1 MHLFLNIIF
10 LINIVFIISI
20 IFIERR
26 NPQTTWAWILILT
39 FLPILGFIIYIL
51 FGQNITR
58 EKNFK
63 RKILDD
69 KTKQKYLN
77 SFKSNYKLDDISLK
91 YKDLIMMN
99 FNNDNSTY
107 TQRNDI
113 DLYFDANSLFEEMI
127 DEINK
132 AEKFIHMEFY
142 IFKSDEIG
150 KKILQALTKKAKEGV
165 EVKLLV
171 DSIGNSIHKK
181 DIDKLKAAG
190 GDFKIFFP
198 GFCKY
203 INLRI
208 NYRNHRKILI
218 IDSKVAFLG
227 GFNIGDEYLGKDKNI
242 GYWRD
247 THTKIKGLAIN
258 DLEGRFLLDWSY
270 ANESDLDIDLKKYF
284 INPYSTDLPKK
295 IIGAQIVS
303 SGPDHTEQQIRNGYF
318 KIINSAKKN
327 LFIQTPYFVLDEPM
341 LEALRLAALSGVD
354 VKIML
359 PGNPDHKFMGWIANS
374 YFESLLN
381 AGAKIYLYEKGFLH
395 AKTIV
400 ADSSICSVGT
410 ANMDIRSFSLNFES
424 NIFIYNEAISKS
436 MEEQFFKDLKVCT
449 KVTIESF
456 EKRSIISRIGES
468 IIRLVSPLM

>member
-150 KKILQALTKKAKEGV
+150 KK
-165 EVKLLV
+165 
-171 DSIGNSIHKK
+171 

-218 IDSKVAFLG
+218 IDRKVAFLG

-284 INPYSTDLPKK
+284 INPHSTDLPKK

-303 SGPDHTEQQIRNGYF
+303 SGPDHTEQQIKNGYF

-449 KVTIESF
+449 KVTLESF

>member
-1 MHLFLNIIF
+1 MHFFLSAIF
-10 LINIVFIISI
+10 LINIVFILSI
-20 IFIERR
+20 IFLERK
-26 NPQTTWAWILILT
+26 NPATTWAWILILT
-39 FLPILGFIIYIL
+39 FLPIIGFIIYIL

-63 RKILDD
+63 KKITDD

-77 SFKSNYKLDDISLK
+77 EFKKHYKLDDISLK

-113 DLYFDANSLFEEMI
+113 DLYFDAHRLFEEMI
-127 DEINK
+127 KEIEQAK
-132 AEKFIHMEFY
+132 EFIHIEFY

-150 KKILQALTKKAKEGV
+150 KKVLKALTEKAKEGI

-171 DSIGNSIHKK
+171 DSIGNSIEKK
-181 DIDKLKAAG
+181 YIDNFKAAG
-190 GDFKIFFP
+190 GEFKVFFP

-208 NYRNHRKILI
+208 NYRNHRKILV
-218 IDSKVAFLG
+218 IDRKVAFLG
-227 GFNIGDEYLGKDKNI
+227 GFNIGDEYLGRDKKI

-247 THTKIKGLAIN
+247 THTKIKGLVIN

-270 ANESDLDIDLKKYF
+270 ANDSDLNIDLKKYF
-284 INPYSTDLPKK
+284 MHPNSLEVPDK

-303 SGPDHTEQQIRNGYF
+303 SGPDHVEQQIKNGYF

-341 LEALRLAALSGVD
+341 LEALRLSALSGVD

-359 PGNPDHKFMGWIANS
+359 PGNPDHAFMAWIANS
-374 YFESLLN
+374 YFESLLK
-381 AGAKIYLYEKGFLH
+381 AGAKIYLYQKGFLH

-400 ADSSICSVGT
+400 ADSSICSIGT

-424 NIFIYNEAISKS
+424 NIFIYNEELSKA
-436 MEEQFFKDLKVCT
+436 MEDQFFKDLEVCD
-449 KVTIESF
+449 KVTLEKF
-456 EKRSIISRIGES
+456 EKRSIISKVGES
-468 IIRLVSPLM
+468 VIRLVSPLM

>member
-1 MHLFLNIIF
+1 MHLFLTTIFIINII
-10 LINIVFIISI
+10 FIISI

-26 NPQTTWAWILILT
+26 NPETTWAWILILT
-39 FLPILGFIIYIL
+39 FLPIIGFVIYIL
-51 FGQNITR
+51 FGQNITK

-63 RKILDD
+63 RKISDD

-77 SFKSNYKLDDISLK
+77 SFKAHYKLDDISQK
-91 YKDLIMMN
+91 YKDLIKMN

-113 DLYFDANSLFEEMI
+113 ELFFDAKPLFKDML
-127 DEINK
+127 DAINN

-142 IFKSDEIG
+142 IFKSDDIG
-150 KKILQALTKKAKEGV
+150 KKFLNALVKKAKEGV

-181 DIDKLKAAG
+181 DINKLKEAG
-190 GDFKIFFP
+190 VEFKVFFP
-198 GFCKY
+198 GLFKY

-218 IDSKVAFLG
+218 VDSKVAFLG

-242 GYWRD
+242 GNWRD

-270 ANESDLDIDLKKYF
+270 ANNSSLDLDLKKYF
-284 INPYSTDLPKK
+284 IDPHSKDLPKK
-295 IIGAQIVS
+295 IIGSQIVS
-303 SGPDHTEQQIRNGYF
+303 SGPDHVEQQIKNGYF

-341 LEALRLAALSGVD
+341 LEALRLCALSGVD

-359 PGNPDHKFMGWIANS
+359 PGNPDHKFMAWIANS
-374 YFESLLN
+374 YFEALLK
-381 AGAKIYLYEKGFLH
+381 AGAHIYLYEKGFLH

-400 ADSSICSVGT
+400 ADSSICSIGT

-424 NIFIYNEAISKS
+424 NIFIYNEHISKN
-436 MEEQFFKDLKVCT
+436 MESQFSKDLEVC
-449 KVTIESF
+449 KEVTLEGF
-456 EKRSIISRIGES
+456 EKRSIISKIGES
-468 IIRLVSPLM
+468 VIRLVAPLM

>member
-1 MHLFLNIIF
+1 MHFFLSAIF
-10 LINIVFIISI
+10 LINIIFILSI
-20 IFIERR
+20 IFFERK
-26 NPQTTWAWILILT
+26 NPATTWAWILILT
-39 FLPILGFIIYIL
+39 FLPIIGFIIYIL

-63 RKILDD
+63 KKVTDD

-77 SFKSNYKLDDISLK
+77 AFKAHYKLDDISLK

-113 DLYFDANSLFEEMI
+113 DLYFDAHSLFEEMI
-127 DEINK
+127 NEIEQAK
-132 AEKFIHMEFY
+132 EFIHMEFY

-150 KKILQALTKKAKEGV
+150 KKILKALTKKAKEGV

-181 DIDKLKAAG
+181 YIDDFKTAG
-190 GDFKIFFP
+190 GEFKIFFP

-208 NYRNHRKILI
+208 NYRNHRKILV
-218 IDSKVAFLG
+218 IDRKVAFLG
-227 GFNIGDEYLGKDKNI
+227 GFNIGDEYLGRDKKI

-270 ANESDLDIDLKKYF
+270 ANDSDLNIDLKKYF
-284 INPYSTDLPKK
+284 IHPNSLDVPDK

-303 SGPDHTEQQIRNGYF
+303 SGPDHIEQQIKNGYF

-341 LEALRLAALSGVD
+341 LEALRLAALSEVD

-374 YFESLLN
+374 YFESLLK
-381 AGAKIYLYEKGFLH
+381 AGANIYLYQKGFLH

-400 ADSSICSVGT
+400 ADSSICSIGT

-424 NIFIYNEAISKS
+424 NIFIYNEKLSKA
-436 MEEQFFKDLKVCT
+436 MEDQFLKDLEACE
-449 KVTIESF
+449 KVTLEKF
-456 EKRSIISRIGES
+456 ENRSILSKIGES

>member
-1 MHLFLNIIF
+1 MHFFLSMIF
-10 LINIVFIISI
+10 LINIILILSI
-20 IFIERR
+20 IFLERK
-26 NPQTTWAWILILT
+26 NPATTWAWILILT
-39 FLPILGFIIYIL
+39 FLPIVGFIIYIL

-63 RKILDD
+63 RKIIDD

-77 SFKSNYKLDDISLK
+77 AFKEHYKLDETSIK
-91 YKDLIMMN
+91 YKDLILMN

-113 DLYFDANSLFEEMI
+113 DLYFEANTLFEEMI
-127 DEINK
+127 NEINK
-132 AEKFIHMEFY
+132 AKKFIHMEFY

-150 KKILQALTKKAKEGV
+150 KKVLHALTEKAKAGV

-171 DSIGNSIHKK
+171 DSIGNSISKK
-181 DIDKLKAAG
+181 DIDEFKSAG

-208 NYRNHRKILI
+208 NYRNHRKILV

-227 GFNIGDEYLGKDKNI
+227 GFNIGDEYLGRDKNI

-247 THTKIKGLAIN
+247 THTRIKGLAIN

-270 ANESDLDIDLKKYF
+270 ANESDLNIDLNKYF
-284 INPYSTDLPKK
+284 INPHSVDVPNN

-303 SGPDHTEQQIRNGYF
+303 SGPDHIEQQIKNGYF
-318 KIINSAKKN
+318 KIINSAKEN

-374 YFESLLN
+374 YFESLLS
-381 AGAKIYLYEKGFLH
+381 AGANIYLYEKGFLH

-400 ADSSICSVGT
+400 ADSSICSIGT

-424 NIFIYNEAISKS
+424 NIFIYNEKLSKK
-436 MEEQFFKDLKVCT
+436 METQFLKDLDVCE
-449 KVTIESF
+449 KVTLENF
-456 EKRSIISRIGES
+456 EKRSIISKIGES
-468 IIRLVSPLM
+468 VIRLVSPLM

>member
-1 MHLFLNIIF
+1 MHFFLSAIF
-10 LINIVFIISI
+10 LINIVFILSI
-20 IFIERR
+20 IFLERK
-26 NPQTTWAWILILT
+26 NPATTWAWILILT
-39 FLPILGFIIYIL
+39 FLPIIGFIIYIL

-58 EKNFK
+58 EKNFNK
-63 RKILDD
+63 KITDD

-77 SFKSNYKLDDISLK
+77 EFKKHFKLDDISLK

-113 DLYFDANSLFEEMI
+113 DLYFDAHRLFEEMI
-127 DEINK
+127 KEIEQAK
-132 AEKFIHMEFY
+132 EFIHMEFY

-150 KKILQALTKKAKEGV
+150 KKVLKALTEKAKEGV

-171 DSIGNSIHKK
+171 DSIGNSIEKK
-181 DIDKLKAAG
+181 YIDDFKAAG
-190 GDFKIFFP
+190 GEFKVFFP

-208 NYRNHRKILI
+208 NYRNHRKILV
-218 IDSKVAFLG
+218 IDRKVAFLG
-227 GFNIGDEYLGKDKNI
+227 GFNIGDEYLGRDKKI

-247 THTKIKGLAIN
+247 THTKIKGLVIN

-270 ANESDLDIDLKKYF
+270 ANDSDLNIDLKKYF
-284 INPYSTDLPKK
+284 IHPNSLDVPDK

-303 SGPDHTEQQIRNGYF
+303 SGPDHVEQQIKNGYF

-341 LEALRLAALSGVD
+341 LEALRLSALSGVD

-374 YFESLLN
+374 YFESLLKS
-381 AGAKIYLYEKGFLH
+381 GAKIYLYQKGFLH

-400 ADSSICSVGT
+400 ADSSICSIGT

-424 NIFIYNEAISKS
+424 NIFIYNEELSKA
-436 MEEQFFKDLKVCT
+436 MEDQFFKDLEFCER
-449 KVTIESF
+449 VTLEKF
-456 EKRSIISRIGES
+456 EKRSIVSKVGES
-468 IIRLVSPLM
+468 VIRLVSPLM